1 MAVAPAREYVETKGV
16 LFSTGPK
23 PFNPFGL

>member
-1 MAVAPAREYVETKGV
+1 MAVAPACEYVETKGV
-16 LFSTGPK
+16 PFSTGTK